1 VARGID
7 KGPALGAAL
16 RAAEKAWVEA
26 GFPGDVGMLNAIAT
40 DAVRR
45 KPIKASADE

>member
-26 GFPGDVGMLNAIAT
+26 GFPGDGAALDSILAA
-40 DAVRR
+40 AVRD
-45 KPIKASADE
+45 K